1 MYSLVLTDDN
11 EDYVFFISIL
21 LIVMQRF
28 TCILTS

>member
-1 MYSLVLTDDN
+1 MYSLVTDDN